1 MAEAATVRLSAVSK
15 RYGPVLAV
23 DAVELTLEH
32 GQCVALVGH
41 NGAGKSTLI
50 KLMLGLIR
58 PTAGRIEVLGADV
71 AGRRFGGVRIAIGFL
86 PESVVFP
93 PAMTGAEVLA
103 FYARLK
109 RQPVRDNAALLERV
123 GLADAAARRVGT
135 YSKGMRQRLGLA
147 QALIGKP
154 RLLLLDEPTSGLDP
168 ALRQSF
174 YATVGQITRAGATVL
189 LTSHALAEVEQHAD
203 RVIAMDHGRKVA
215 DGTLA
220 DLRRHAGA
228 PTRIRIRLADGVQP
242 HPAALAALPAHRVL
256 RDGSVEIS
264 CPETA
269 RADVVRRLLAIPL
282 PIVDVE
288 TLVPTLDDIYA
299 NVLGSKAAE

>member
-1 MAEAATVRLSAVSK
+1 MAEAATARLRGATK
-15 RYGPVLAV
+15 RYGSVLAV
-23 DAVELTLEH
+23 DGVDLTLRQGE
-32 GQCVALVGH
+32 CVALVGH

-58 PTAGRIEVLGADV
+58 PTGGQVEVLGADV
-71 AGRRFGGVRIAIGFL
+71 ADRRFGDLRIGIGFL

-109 RQPVRDNAALLERV
+109 RRPVAENAALLERV
-123 GLADAAARRVGT
+123 GLGDAAGRRAGT

-147 QALIGKP
+147 QALLGKP
-154 RLLLLDEPTSGLDP
+154 RLLLLDEPTAGLDP

-174 YATVGQITRAGATVL
+174 YAMIGEAAREGATVL

-203 RVIAMDHGRKVA
+203 RIVAMDHGRKVA
-215 DGTLA
+215 DGTLD
-220 DLRRHAGA
+220 DLRRQAGA
-228 PTRIRIRLADGVQP
+228 TTRIRIRLPDGIVL
-242 HPAALAALPAHRVL
+242 HPPALAALPGHRVL
-256 RDGSVEIS
+256 SDGRVEIG

-269 RADVVRRLLAIPL
+269 RVEVVRRLLAMPF
-282 PIVDVE
+282 PIADIEIV
-288 TLVPTLDDIYA
+288 VPTLDDIYA
-299 NVLGSKAAE
+299 DVLNARAAE